1 MLSQIREKFA
11 GGVALAI
18 LGVIGVS
25 FIFFGA
31 NLNIGGNIFAA
42 KVDGSEISVAQLE
55 NLYQSQLDRNP
66 QLATLPSEFRIQL
79 RQSVLDSLI
88 RERLVELYLVE
99 TGYQVGEAQLTA
111 AIQSQPEFQ
120 LDGEFDLDT
129 AEALLAQFGMTNA
142 QYRVTRRNQ
151 MRQEQLQ
158 RAIGGTAL
166 VTPAEY
172 RRYLNLIAEQRLVSL
187 AAFDM
192 ESAAAEVTVTP
203 EAITAYYD
211 GNETLYLLPEAATV
225 EYIELN
231 RSAIAASIEISE
243 EVLNNHYLDSQNR
256 YLQDEQR
263 QARHILI
270 AFGDDEDAAE
280 LVAQDLLARISA
292 GESFADLAAEH
303 SMDGGTATQ
312 GGDMGVLTRSQMPAE
327 LGSAV
332 FTMAEGDV
340 GGPVKSD
347 FGFHI
352 VRLDTIF
359 EQGPLPLD
367 QVRGELLSELRERET
382 DSVFRELARTA
393 SDALFDNPDMQ
404 VIADAVGLEVQ
415 IAEDFQRSNAGPFG
429 NNQAAIDAVFDERV
443 LNGGDVSEV
452 IELDVNRSA
461 IFKVIAHDPA
471 SRQPLEDVRDQVEA
485 AMRSEQAEVIV
496 FDRASQLMQALDSG
510 EQFGPAAEAAGAVV
524 SAPTL
529 ISRQNTDIDQAVLTQ
544 VFLSRKPAQDAPVR
558 GQVGNVDGGYTIFSL
573 DAVLP
578 GRPESIPLADRDAGK
593 ARLAL
598 QAGGADYVAFVQSL
612 YEQADIVVNQE
623 IVAATDLL
631 Q

>member
-11 GGVALAI
+11 GGVAIAI
-18 LGVIGVS
+18 LAVIGVS
-25 FIFFGA
+25 FVFFGA

-42 KVDGSEISVAQLE
+42 KVDGSEISVGQFE
-55 NLYQSQLDRNP
+55 NLYRTQLDRNP

-79 RQSVLDSLI
+79 RQSVLESLI
-88 RERLVELYLVE
+88 RERLVDSYLVK
-99 TGYQVGEAQLTA
+99 TGYQIGEAQLTA
-111 AIQSQPEFQ
+111 AIQSVPEFQ
-120 LDGEFDLDT
+120 LDGVFDLET
-129 AEALLAQFGMTNA
+129 AEALLSRFNMTNNE
-142 QYRVTRRNQ
+142 YRKTRLNQ

-172 RRYLNLIAEQRLVSL
+172 RRYLNLIAEQRLVSV
-187 AAFDM
+187 AAFDI
-192 ESAAAEVTVTP
+192 ESAAAEVEVTP
-203 EAITAYYD
+203 EAVTAFYD
-211 GNETLYLLPEAATV
+211 TNDTLYVLPESATV

-231 RSAIAASIEISE
+231 RNAIAESIEISE
-243 EVLNNHYLDSQNR
+243 EVLNNHYLDSQSR

-270 AFGDDEDAAE
+270 VFGDDEDAAE
-280 LVAQDLLARISA
+280 LAAQDVLASVNA
-292 GESFADLAAEH
+292 GESFAELAAEH
-303 SMDGGTATQ
+303 SMDGGTAAQ

-332 FTMAEGDV
+332 FTMTEGEV
-340 GGPVKSD
+340 GSLVKSD

-359 EQGPLPLD
+359 EQGPLPLE
-367 QVRGELLSELRERET
+367 QVRGELLTELRERET

-404 VIADAVGLEVQ
+404 VIANAVGLEVQ
-415 IAEDFQRSNAGPFG
+415 TVEDFQRSNAGPFG
-429 NNQAAIDAVFDERV
+429 ANQAAIDAVFDERV
-443 LNGGDVSEV
+443 LNDGDVSEV

-461 IFKVIAHDPA
+461 IFKVVAHNPA
-471 SRQPLEDVRDQVEA
+471 SRQPLDEVRDQVEA
-485 AMRSEQAEVIV
+485 TMRSEQAETIV
-496 FDRASQLMQALDSG
+496 FDRAAQLMQALDSG
-510 EQFGPAAEAAGAVV
+510 EAFGPAAELAGAVV

-529 ISRQNTDIDQAVLTQ
+529 VSRQNTELDQAVIVQ
-544 VFLSRKPAQDAPVR
+544 IFMSRKPAQDAPVR
-558 GQVGNVDGGYTIFSL
+558 GQVANDAGGYTVFSL

-578 GRPESIPLADRDAGK
+578 GRPESIPLADRDAEK
-593 ARLAL
+593 ERLAL
-598 QAGGADYVAFVQSL
+598 QAGGADYLAFVQSL
-612 YEQADIVVNQE
+612 YEQADIVVNQD